1 MTATACAARR
11 GPEHLRKK
19 EAAATA
25 SGPHPEHPEE
35 DNVKKCMAV
44 VAVLAALAAG
54 DASAKELKAIGIS
67 LGSLGNPYFVAL
79 AKGAEAEAKKTNPNV
94 KVTTVGFDYD
104 LNKQFTQIDNFI
116 AAGVDLI
123 LLNPADP
130 QAVAP
135 AIARAQAAGIPVVAV
150 DTAAEGA
157 DATVTTDNIQ
167 AGEIACQYIVDKL
180 GGKGD
185 VVIVNG
191 PHVSAV
197 IDRVVGCKKVF
208 AANSG
213 INVLSDDQDAKGS
226 RDGALNV
233 MQSMLTRF
241 EKIDAV
247 FAINDPTGIGAN
259 LASKQAGRTN
269 LFITSVDGA
278 PDIEGELKDSSSL
291 IEASSSQDPYA
302 MARLATEIGI
312 GLINDKKPEQQV
324 TLMPSKLVTRDNIAD
339 YKGWTAAR

>member
-1 MTATACAARR
+1 MKSRIV
-11 GPEHLRKK
+11 LL
-19 EAAATA
+19 AAA
-25 SGPHPEHPEE
+25 
-35 DNVKKCMAV
+35 
-44 VAVLAALAAG
+44 AAIALTGAAG
-54 DASAKELKAIGIS
+54 AKDLNKIGIS
-67 LGSLGNPYFVAL
+67 LGSMGNPFFVAL
-79 AKGAEAEAKKTNPNV
+79 AKGATDKAKQVNP
-94 KVTTVGFDYD
+94 KVVVTALGYDYD

-130 QAVAP
+130 KAVAP

-157 DATVTTDNIQ
+157 DATVTTDNVQ

-185 VVIVNG
+185 VVIING
-191 PHVSAV
+191 PQVSAV

-208 AANSG
+208 GANSG
-213 INVLSDDQDAKGS
+213 IKVLSDDQDAKGS
-226 RDGALNV
+226 RDGGMNV

-247 FAINDPTGIGAN
+247 FAINDPTGIGAS
-259 LASKQAGRTN
+259 LAAKQANRTN
-269 LFITSVDGA
+269 LFITAVDGA
-278 PDIEGELKDSSSL
+278 PDIEAELKDTSSL
-291 IEASSSQDPYA
+291 VVASSSQDPYA
-302 MARLATEIGI
+302 MAQLATKIGI
-312 GLINDKKPEQQV
+312 DLINGKKPAQQV
-324 TLMPSKLVTRDNIAD
+324 TLMPSKLVTRDNVAD

>member
-1 MTATACAARR
+1 MNSRSI
-11 GPEHLRKK
+11 LR
-19 EAAATA
+19 AAA
-25 SGPHPEHPEE
+25 
-35 DNVKKCMAV
+35 AV
-44 VAVLAALAAG
+44 VALTGA
-54 DASAKELKAIGIS
+54 ASAKDLNKIGIS
-67 LGSLGNPYFVAL
+67 LGSMGNPFFVAL
-79 AKGAEAEAKKTNPNV
+79 ATGATDKAKEVNPNV
-94 KVTTVGFDYD
+94 EVTALGYDYD
-104 LNKQFTQIDNFI
+104 MNKQFTQIDNFI

-130 QAVAP
+130 KAVAP

-157 DATVTTDNIQ
+157 DATVTTDNVQ

-191 PHVSAV
+191 PQVSAV

-208 AANSG
+208 GANSG
-213 INVLSDDQDAKGS
+213 IKVLSDDQDAKGS
-226 RDGALNV
+226 RDGGLNV

-247 FAINDPTGIGAN
+247 FAINDPTGIGAS
-259 LASKQAGRTN
+259 LAAKQANRTN
-269 LFITSVDGA
+269 LFITAVDGA
-278 PDIEGELKDSSSL
+278 PDIEAELKDTSSL
-291 IEASSSQDPYA
+291 VVASSSQDPYA
-302 MARLATEIGI
+302 MAQLATQIGI
-312 GLINDKKPEQQV
+312 DLINGKKPEQQV
-324 TLMPSKLVTRDNIAD
+324 TLLPSKLVTRENVAD

>member
-1 MTATACAARR
+1 MKSRSI
-11 GPEHLRKK
+11 LL
-19 EAAATA
+19 AAA
-25 SGPHPEHPEE
+25 
-35 DNVKKCMAV
+35 AV
-44 VAVLAALAAG
+44 VALTGA
-54 DASAKELKAIGIS
+54 ASAKDLNKIGIS
-67 LGSLGNPYFVAL
+67 LGSMGNPFFVAL
-79 AKGAEAEAKKTNPNV
+79 ATGATDKAKEVNPNV
-94 KVTTVGFDYD
+94 EVTALGYDYD

-130 QAVAP
+130 KAVAP

-157 DATVTTDNIQ
+157 DATVTTDNVQ

-185 VVIVNG
+185 VIIING
-191 PHVSAV
+191 PQVSAV

-208 AANSG
+208 GANSG
-213 INVLSDDQDAKGS
+213 IKVLSDDQDAKGS
-226 RDGALNV
+226 RDGGLNV

-247 FAINDPTGIGAN
+247 FAINDPTGIGAS
-259 LASKQAGRTN
+259 LAAKQANRTN
-269 LFITSVDGA
+269 LFITAVDGA
-278 PDIEGELKDSSSL
+278 PDIEAELKDTSSL
-291 IEASSSQDPYA
+291 LLASSSQDPYA
-302 MARLATEIGI
+302 MAQLATQIGI
-312 GLINDKKPEQQV
+312 DLINGKKPAQQV
-324 TLMPSKLVTRDNIAD
+324 TLLPSKLVTRENVAD